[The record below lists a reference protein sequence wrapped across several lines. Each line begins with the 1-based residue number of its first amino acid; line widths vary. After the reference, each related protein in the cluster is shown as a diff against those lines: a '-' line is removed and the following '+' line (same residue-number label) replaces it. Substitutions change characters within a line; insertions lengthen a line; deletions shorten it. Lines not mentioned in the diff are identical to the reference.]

1 MCTYLPIGLFIS
13 TASFDSFITAYEF
26 TQRLMKIET
35 ANVRDGICITA
46 YIILFMRKPVKNART
61 LPLETDLHYQ
71 FFNFL
76 GVSNSYPPAPE
87 RLCS

>member
-46 YIILFMRKPVKNART
+46 YIILFMRKPVKKCADFALRN
-61 LPLETDLHYQ
+61 
-71 FFNFL
+71 
-76 GVSNSYPPAPE
+76 
-87 RLCS
+87 RLAL